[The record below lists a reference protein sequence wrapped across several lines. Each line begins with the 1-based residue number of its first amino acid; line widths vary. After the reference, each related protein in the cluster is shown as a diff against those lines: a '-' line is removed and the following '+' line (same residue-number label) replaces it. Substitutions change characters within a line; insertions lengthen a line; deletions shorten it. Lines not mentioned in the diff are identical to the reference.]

1 MPNEQDSSVTA
12 ADARDRLR
20 SGIGAFASVGIL
32 IITKTRRRN
41 AITERKH
48 SEHERK
54 QGRSRELYQTEEQD
68 YPTNQSSRR
77 KQKGGRVSSK
87 SKHVR
92 PTNSIVCCSYA
103 HSMVHPPNCSIEQ
116 LLPLPLVPVPSLRE
130 ISSGLCRRASINR
143 PPTPGAS
150 EDGEKELS
158 LREIINV
165 KVPLLFPLLAESSKK
180 ILAPCCLASLAILS
194 SRGSMRGVFSA
205 LVCGPSGC

>member
-1 MPNEQDSSVTA
+1 
-12 ADARDRLR
+12 
-20 SGIGAFASVGIL
+20 
-32 IITKTRRRN
+32 
-41 AITERKH
+41 
-48 SEHERK
+48 
-54 QGRSRELYQTEEQD
+54 
-68 YPTNQSSRR
+68 
-77 KQKGGRVSSK
+77 
-87 SKHVR
+87 
-92 PTNSIVCCSYA
+92 
-103 HSMVHPPNCSIEQ
+103 MVHPPNCSIEQ

-130 ISSGLCRRASINR
+130 ISSGPCRRASINR